1 MLQSNNVGV
10 AAFLF
15 SLTLKDERKI
25 VSISCKF
32 CMVKHG
38 TSMHILLCFNAEPQK
53 YLTTTV
59 LLTLL
64 SKSEVPSSGYVQVLP
79 RLSLACSDQTIS
91 PSTPISTQLSLIMQG
106 RKAAAWSS
114 LFSPPPQISVGSNS
128 GSLWRVIGERAHWFA
143 VGLGESHVWAQEAER
158 ESKRSGR
165 HVCMCVCVSF
175 GGTLGSA
182 AVLTNPSKT
191 STHFLCR
198 HSRCLA
204 DLAPLSSFVCV
215 FCSQSKQVMAS

>member
-1 MLQSNNVGV
+1 MLPSNNVGV

-53 YLTTTV
+53 YLTTT
-59 LLTLL
+59 
-64 SKSEVPSSGYVQVLP
+64 EVPSSGYVQVLP
-79 RLSLACSDQTIS
+79 RFSLACSDQTIS

-128 GSLWRVIGERAHWFA
+128 GSLWRVIGERAHW
-143 VGLGESHVWAQEAER
+143 LGESHVWAQEAER